1 MIIDGEHN
9 TMSPDCWCN
18 PKIEVMENGNKV
30 IQHNDVTPEQAR
42 VISDIELAK
51 VTSSATCVFM
61 RKIRKIRKM
70 SILDVAE
77 KSGIN
82 RNTISEIE
90 SGNSINS
97 ASVTTLSRIAH
108 AIGCDL
114 RIELIPFEKITKE

>member
-1 MIIDGEHN
+1 MIIDREHN